1 MYARALFYI
10 YRKMIMVEFF
20 ILLICSI
27 FIARFLEKKYRVAS
41 VAHAIL
47 FIILSLVY
55 LFASK
60 NSYISFG
67 LTNIVGEKAYHVI
80 HEMLVD
86 NVKFFNSGI
95 SALLITE
102 IVTYTIVSVFAVVAA
117 IKGIKKLVKCIKIN
131 QKGLVINNF
140 ATETGLYPCRD
151 NIDTFSK
158 TYLIFGKLLN

>member
-1 MYARALFYI
+1 
-10 YRKMIMVEFF
+10 MVELI
-20 ILLICSI
+20 ILLICSV

-47 FIILSLVY
+47 FIALSLVY

-60 NSYISFG
+60 NSYISFA

-102 IVTYTIVSVFAVVAA
+102 IVTFAIVSIFGVVAA
-117 IKGIKKLVKCIKIN
+117 IKGIKKLVKFIKLEN
-131 QKGLVINNF
+131 KTLVIENF
-140 ATETGLYPCRD
+140 FTEIGLYPCRD